1 MSANVTLSFGDLPET
16 PIWALQPPASFQLV
30 HDSEFPA
37 LGPAAAKHSCKP
49 LTMATLKRPVA
60 QPKPKQAPQPAPLS
74 PEQIHR
80 TLVIDESVRAVQL
93 ALTNPKPRHVD
104 LKSQRSA
111 TVCNLQS
118 RMQHMR
124 SSNGSSFTSDVCIL
138 PEHLAINKMGDW
150 SKLAGEVSVQLHAA
164 LAKQLRRDDFTV
176 CARFGMGKQCG
187 GKQRHSV
194 AATVAW

>member
-1 MSANVTLSFGDLPET
+1 MSAIVFFGDLPET
-16 PIWALQPPASFQLV
+16 PNWSLQPPASFQLV

-37 LGPAAAKHSCKP
+37 LGPAAGKHSCKP
-49 LTMATLKRPVA
+49 LTVATLKRPVA

-80 TLVIDESVRAVQL
+80 ALVIDESVRAVQL

-124 SSNGSSFTSDVCIL
+124 SSNGSSFTSDVSIL

-150 SKLAGEVSVQLHAA
+150 SKLAGEVSLQLHAA

>member
-1 MSANVTLSFGDLPET
+1 MSEIFFFGDFPET
-16 PIWALQPPASFQLV
+16 PIWALQPPSSFQLV
-30 HDSEFPA
+30 QDSEFPA
-37 LGPAAAKHSCKP
+37 LGPAAGNHSCKP
-49 LTMATLKRPVA
+49 LTVATLKRPVA

-80 TLVIDESVRAVQL
+80 ALVIDESARAVQL
-93 ALTNPKPRHVD
+93 AFTNPKPRRVD
-104 LKSQRSA
+104 SQCQRA

-124 SSNGSSFTSDVCIL
+124 SSNGSSFTSDVCLL

-150 SKLAGEVSVQLHAA
+150 SKLASEVSIELHAA
-164 LAKQLRRDDFTV
+164 LVKQLGRDDFTV
-176 CARFGMGKQCG
+176 SVRFGMEKRSG

-194 AATVAW
+194 TATVAW

>member
-1 MSANVTLSFGDLPET
+1 MSAIVFFGDLPET
-16 PIWALQPPASFQLV
+16 PNWALQPPASFQLV

-49 LTMATLKRPVA
+49 LTVATLKRPVA

-80 TLVIDESVRAVQL
+80 ALVIDESARAIQL
-93 ALTNPKPRHVD
+93 ALTNPKTRHVD

-118 RMQHMR
+118 RMQHMH
-124 SSNGSSFTSDVCIL
+124 SSNGSSFTSDVCAL
-138 PEHLAINKMGDW
+138 PQHLDISKMGDW

-164 LAKQLRRDDFTV
+164 LVKQLGRVDFTV
-176 CARFGMGKQCG
+176 CVRFFGGEKQCG